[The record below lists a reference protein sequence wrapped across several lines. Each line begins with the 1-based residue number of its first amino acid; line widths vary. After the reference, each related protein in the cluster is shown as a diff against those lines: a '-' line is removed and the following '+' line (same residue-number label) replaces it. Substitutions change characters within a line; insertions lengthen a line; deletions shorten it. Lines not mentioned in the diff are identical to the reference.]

1 MSDLSGLARLGANP
15 ELKYVGDGD
24 DRQPVCEMR
33 VRFLNAKKDRKTD
46 EWIDQGFWAQVNVWG
61 RCAEPA
67 AKMLSKGD
75 RVFIDG
81 EMVMNTWP
89 DKDDDTLERSGV
101 RVDTRLVAPYLPDI
115 ESLSYRERKQG
126 GDRAAHSHSSDASTS
141 ASSAESAEAIA

>member
-15 ELKYVGDGD
+15 ELKYVGSGD
-24 DRQPVCEMR
+24 DKQPVCEMR
-33 VRFLNAKKDRKTD
+33 VRFLNGKKDKKLG

-61 RCAEPA
+61 LCAEPA
-67 AKMLSKGD
+67 AKMLAKGD

-101 RVDTRLVAPYLPDI
+101 RVDTRLVAPYLPDL
-115 ESLSYRERKQG
+115 EGLSYRERKQI
-126 GDRAAHSHSSDASTS
+126 GDNAGQSQASGVD
-141 ASSAESAEAIA
+141 EAIA

>member
-24 DRQPVCEMR
+24 DKQPVCEMR
-33 VRFLNAKKDRKTD
+33 VRFLNAKKDKKTG

-61 RCAEPA
+61 YCAEPA

-75 RVFIDG
+75 RIFIDG

-115 ESLSYRERKQG
+115 DTLSYRERKEKDS
-126 GDRAAHSHSSDASTS
+126 GDPASQSQTSGASTD
-141 ASSAESAEAIA
+141 EAAA